1 MALRQKLKSRRHP
14 GANGVHGKSSKLVR
28 RYVHT
33 RGFSRL
39 AGRMPQKKNPNYI
52 RNRVLLFALVL
63 ILLIPGIYYSFN

>member
-1 MALRQKLKSRRHP
+1 MALRQKMKSRRQP
-14 GANGVHGKSSKLVR
+14 GANGLQGKNNKLVR

-39 AGRMPQKKNPNYI
+39 AGKMPQKKNPNYI
-52 RNRVLLFALVL
+52 KNRVLLFSLIL